1 MTRVLRVPRADLSY
15 GESFLINK
23 KHSIAVFVD
32 QHVVAGAH
40 PGAVFR
46 FFILVWIEPAWAER
60 PPNLV
65 YILG

>member
-1 MTRVLRVPRADLSY
+1 M
-15 GESFLINK
+15 
-23 KHSIAVFVD
+23 AVFVNLY
-32 QHVVAGAH
+32 VGAGAH